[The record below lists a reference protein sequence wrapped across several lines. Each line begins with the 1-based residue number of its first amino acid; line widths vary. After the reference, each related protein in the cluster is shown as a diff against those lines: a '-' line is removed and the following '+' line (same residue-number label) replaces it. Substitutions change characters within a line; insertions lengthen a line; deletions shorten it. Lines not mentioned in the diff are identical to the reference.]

1 MIRFLQ
7 RQRAKKGF
15 TIIELIVV
23 IAIIAVL
30 MAVVLPFLNNENSR
44 KKEANSAAKDFY
56 SGVQMVMSKYS
67 FFDGDLSV
75 TYTNNKDLG
84 IVRHYAM
91 MGGNYPYDNGAGI
104 TDHTYPTA
112 TSLYIMIEAKN
123 DIVQT
128 IGAVSRA
135 QSKSSSDPGFIELL
149 ERGSADRSTEFGRL
163 FTGEIDD
170 WIKFQDGFYYARVDF
185 VPPLNPD
192 GTLNKTEV
200 NAETVKVVW
209 TAYTR
214 TELPSAAGA
223 NATDYT
229 NKNLYFG
236 NYNKLNNGTVCGVC
250 APVNSVGVKVGDKG
264 TVLN

>member
-7 RQRAKKGF
+7 RQKSKKGF
-15 TIIELIVV
+15 TIVELIVV

-30 MAVVLPFLNNENSR
+30 IAVVVPILNNENSR
-44 KKEANSAAKDFY
+44 KKEANAAAKDFY
-56 SGVQMVMSKYS
+56 SAVQMVMNKYS
-67 FFDGDLSV
+67 LYDGDLSV
-75 TYTNNKDLG
+75 AYTNNKDLG
-84 IVRHYAM
+84 IVRHYAT

-104 TDHTYPTA
+104 TDHAYPAA

-123 DIVQT
+123 DIVRS
-128 IGAVSRA
+128 IGMVSRA
-135 QSKSSSDPGFIELL
+135 QSKSATDPGLYQLLKRSSSD
-149 ERGSADRSTEFGRL
+149 RNTEFGRL
-163 FTGEIDD
+163 FVGEIDD

-185 VPPLNPD
+185 VPPLNAD

-236 NYNKLNNGTVCGVC
+236 NFNKLNNGTVCGVC